1 VQGAARLAGDAVT
14 LSLPIVAIAEIGS
27 PTEMFRCLF
36 YATTLSAGACI
47 ARQTMRKTFRGGQYT
62 PAAYEHCAS
71 KKCEQGNAVRARLAG
86 YEPESPSNEAH
97 EERIAT
103 AQARL
108 AAIEERLAPGIAE
121 EIAEDLDADIASHA
135 GEQAAAEVAAAVEQ
149 AKPEIAARA
158 PVVQQGWDA
167 FRVRREQERAAA
179 EPEAPPV
186 PPPICKA
193 DGCRTALRVNNLAGL
208 CRLHRNKVTSRERVG
223 LVPAVARAAGT
234 ARNALEGEMAEKKC
248 KFEGCGYALRSDNQ
262 SGLCGWH
269 IGGKTTPRPAGW
281 KAPDNKQSLAS
292 RSKNAARPAS
302 AVERPVRA
310 APPPV
315 ALPVQPQRSAAPLD
329 DELQRIAL
337 VLREWRALSPEGR
350 AYLSAATSREEL
362 APVQAE
368 ASARLPGR
376 AAR

>member
-1 VQGAARLAGDAVT
+1 VSS
-14 LSLPIVAIAEIGS
+14 LSLPVVAIAELSS
-27 PTEMFRCLF
+27 PAELFRCSF
-36 YATTLSAGACI
+36 YSTTLSAGSCI
-47 ARQTMRKTFRGGQYT
+47 ARQTMRKTFRGGTHGKHYKKEFV
-62 PAAYEHCAS
+62 PKVYEYCAS
-71 KKCEQGNAVRARLAG
+71 GKCEQGNAVRARLAG

-108 AAIEERLAPGIAE
+108 AAIEEKLAPGIAE
-121 EIAEDLDADIASHA
+121 EIAEDLDADMASHA
-135 GEQAAAEVAAAVEQ
+135 GEQSAAEVADAVER
-149 AKPEIAARA
+149 ANPEIAARA

-179 EPEAPPV
+179 EPEAPPA

-234 ARNALEGEMAEKKC
+234 ARNALEGEMAEKNC
-248 KFEGCGYALRSDNQ
+248 KAEGCGYALRSDNKRGSALAHRRQ
-262 SGLCGWH
+262 DVAAPSRMEGSGQHRAASRRCEERRAECRAPCAPRRH
-269 IGGKTTPRPAGW
+269 PSRCRPAT
-281 KAPDNKQSLAS
+281 
-292 RSKNAARPAS
+292 RS
-302 AVERPVRA
+302 
-310 APPPV
+310 APPV
-315 ALPVQPQRSAAPLD
+315 D

-350 AYLSAATSREEL
+350 AYLSAATSREDL
-362 APVQAE
+362 A
-368 ASARLPGR
+368 LPAKG
-376 AAR
+376 AA